1 MSKQLTP
8 KQKAELEQLQ
18 QLSQQVGI
26 LQQNKMS
33 LRAALQE
40 AESALKEIEN
50 LPDEEEIYKLAGTIM
65 YKTTVG
71 KTKAKLQQNKELY
84 EVQLTKLDN
93 QIKSSEEK
101 MKELDT
107 KLRKELGIA

>member
-8 KQKAELEQLQ
+8 KQRADLEQLQ
-18 QLSQQVGI
+18 QLSQQVSI

-33 LRAALQE
+33 MKAALQE
-40 AESALKEIEN
+40 AESALREIEG
-50 LPDEEEIYKLAGTIM
+50 LADDEEIYKLAGAIM

-84 EVQLTKLDN
+84 EVQLTKIEN
-93 QIKSSEEK
+93 QIKSTEER
-101 MKELDT
+101 MKELDS